1 MTDITKCANKTCVLR
16 NTCYRFK
23 ATASKYKQSYADFVY
38 DEGCT
43 YYWPIGKMY
52 TTYNNH

>member
-1 MTDITKCANKTCVLR
+1 MTDITKCVNKTCVLR

-38 DEGCT
+38 DEGCP